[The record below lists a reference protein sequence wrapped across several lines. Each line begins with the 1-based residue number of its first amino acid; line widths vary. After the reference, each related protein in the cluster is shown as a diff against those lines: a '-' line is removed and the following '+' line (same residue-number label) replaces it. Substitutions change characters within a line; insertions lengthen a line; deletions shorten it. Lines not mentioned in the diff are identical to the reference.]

1 MHMSRRVYLDHN
13 ASTPVHPEVV
23 EAMLPYFGERFG
35 NPSSVHG
42 FGREAREGMEIAREQ
57 ISRFLRVGQEEVVF
71 TSGGTESDNLAIK
84 GVASARGA
92 GHIIT
97 SQIEHHAVLRTCQ
110 LLEAQGFTVTYLPV
124 DGDGM
129 VDPDDVRRAIR
140 PDTILITI
148 MHANS
153 EVGTIQPVEAI
164 GGIARERGISFHV
177 DAVQTFGKVPIDLGR
192 FGIDLLSFSSH
203 KIYGPKGVAGLY
215 IRKGTKMVAI
225 QHGGEHE
232 RRRRAGTE
240 NIPGIVGFGKAV
252 EIRAREMEAEAIR
265 LTALRNRFW
274 SGVSSRVP
282 EVRLNGHPT
291 RRLPGTLNFCFR
303 HVESESLVLGL
314 DLKGV
319 GVSAGSACT
328 SGNVEPSYVLVAMGV
343 PLDWAM
349 GSVRATL
356 GRGNTVEEID
366 YVLEVLPPLV
376 QRIRS
381 LSPTSVS

>member
-1 MHMSRRVYLDHN
+1 MNGRVYLDHN
-13 ASTPVHPEVV
+13 ASTQVPPEVV
-23 EAMLPYFGERFG
+23 AAMLPYLGERFG
-35 NPSSVHG
+35 NPSSVHS
-42 FGREAREGMEIAREQ
+42 FGREAREGVEIAREQ
-57 ISRFLRVGQEEVVF
+57 IANFLRVGKDEVAF

-84 GVASARGA
+84 GVAGARGA

-110 LLEAQGFTVTYLPV
+110 FLEGEGFAVSYLPV
-124 DGDGM
+124 DGDGL
-129 VDPDDVRRAIR
+129 VNPDDVQRAIR

-153 EVGTIQPVEAI
+153 EVGTIQPVDAI
-164 GGIARERGISFHV
+164 GTIARERRIPFHV
-177 DAVQTFGKVPIDLGR
+177 DGVQTFGKVPIDLDG
-192 FGIDLLSFSSH
+192 FGIHLLSFSSH

-215 IRKGTKMVAI
+215 IRKGTKMVSV

-240 NIPGIVGFGKAV
+240 NVPGIVGFGKAV
-252 EIRAREMEAEAIR
+252 ELRAREMEAEALR

-274 SGVSSRVP
+274 QGLSARVP

-291 RRLPGTLNFCFR
+291 RRLPGTLNLCFR
-303 HVESESLVLGL
+303 HVESESIVLGL

-319 GVSAGSACT
+319 AVSAGSACT
-328 SGNVEPSYVLVAMGV
+328 SGNVEPSYVLVAMGI

-356 GRGNTVEEID
+356 GRENTDADID

-376 QRIRS
+376 ERIRS
-381 LSPTSVS
+381 LSPAAVS

>member
-1 MHMSRRVYLDHN
+1 MSGRVYLDHN
-13 ASTPVHPEVV
+13 ASTQVHPEVV
-23 EAMLPYFGERFG
+23 AAMLPYFGERFG

-42 FGREAREGMEIAREQ
+42 FGREAREGVEVAREQ
-57 ISRFLRVGQEEVVF
+57 IAHFLRMSTDEVVF

-84 GVASARGA
+84 GVAAARGA

-110 LLEAQGFTVTYLPV
+110 FLEGQGFAVTYLPV
-124 DGDGM
+124 DGDGL
-129 VDPDDVRRAIR
+129 VNPDDIRRALR
-140 PDTILITI
+140 PDTVLITV

-153 EVGTIQPVEAI
+153 EVGTIQPVDAI
-164 GGIARERGISFHV
+164 GAIARERGIPFHV
-177 DAVQTFGKVPIDLGR
+177 DGVQTFGKVPIDLDG

-203 KIYGPKGVAGLY
+203 KVYGPKGVAGLY
-215 IRKGTKMVAI
+215 IRKGTKMVSV

-240 NIPGIVGFGKAV
+240 NVPGIVGFGKAV
-252 EIRAREMEAEAIR
+252 AVRAREMEAEAVR

-274 SGVSSRVP
+274 DGISARVP
-282 EVRLNGHPT
+282 DVRLNGHPT
-291 RRLPGTLNFCFR
+291 RRLPGTLNLCFR
-303 HVESESLVLGL
+303 HVESESIVLGL

-319 GVSAGSACT
+319 AVSAGSACT

-356 GRGNTVEEID
+356 GRENTDADID

-376 QRIRS
+376 ERIRS
-381 LSPTSVS
+381 LSPAAVS

>member
-1 MHMSRRVYLDHN
+1 MNHRVYLDHN
-13 ASTPVHPEVV
+13 ASTQVPPEVV
-23 EAMLPYFGERFG
+23 AAMLPYFGGHFG
-35 NPSSVHG
+35 NPSSVHS
-42 FGREAREGMEIAREQ
+42 FGREAREGVEIAREQ
-57 ISRFLRVGQEEVVF
+57 IANFLSVSKDEVVF

-84 GVASARGA
+84 GVAGARGT

-110 LLEAQGFTVTYLPV
+110 VLEGPGFAVTYLPV
-124 DGDGM
+124 DADGLIN
-129 VDPDDVRRAIR
+129 PDDVRRAIR

-153 EVGTIQPVEAI
+153 EVGTIQPVDAI
-164 GGIARERGISFHV
+164 GAIARERGIPFHV
-177 DAVQTFGKVPIDLGR
+177 DGVQTFGKVPIDLDG

-215 IRKGTKMVAI
+215 VRKGTKMVGV

-240 NIPGIVGFGKAV
+240 NVPGIVGFGKAV
-252 EIRAREMEAEAIR
+252 ELRAREMEAEAPR
-265 LTALRNRFW
+265 LTALRIRFW
-274 SGVSSRVP
+274 GGVSARVP
-282 EVRLNGHPT
+282 EVRLNGHST
-291 RRLPGTLNFCFR
+291 RRLPGTLNLCFR
-303 HVESESLVLGL
+303 HVESESVVLGL
-314 DLKGV
+314 DLKGIA
-319 GVSAGSACT
+319 VSAGSACT

-343 PLDWAM
+343 PIDWAM

-356 GRGNTVEEID
+356 GRLNTEADID

-376 QRIRS
+376 ERIRS
-381 LSPTSVS
+381 LSPAAVS